1 MGYKE
6 LFSEEEILDIEEK
19 FLGAMN
25 RKRSDFK
32 DPLWEDF
39 NFVYNALSGFHY
51 DFNSFWLLDEFVS
64 ETWYDNMLIVC
75 AIIKNLRAANNP
87 LGMEL
92 VFEKIPEHA
101 WYEQSF
107 MFLHNVMCADIS
119 ALKYAPEELLTEEV
133 ILAAITQ
140 VPHQSD
146 FFEEDYISGYKTI
159 IECTPVHLWKNKD
172 FTEKFKKEMR
182 NVFNYVNRMD
192 DLNEILSVI
201 DSKTK

>member
-6 LFSEEEILDIEEK
+6 LFTAEEILDIEEK

-119 ALKYAPEELLTEEV
+119 ALEYAPKELLTDEV

-140 VPHQSD
+140 VPHQAD
-146 FFEEDYISGYKTI
+146 FIEEDYILGYKKI
-159 IECTPVHLWKNKD
+159 INCAPADFWKNNE
-172 FTEKFKKEMR
+172 FTEKFKKEIR
-182 NVFNYVNRMD
+182 KVFTYVNRMD
-192 DLNEILSVI
+192 DLNEILNVI

>member
-172 FTEKFKKEMR
+172 FTEKFKEEMR
-182 NVFNYVNRMD
+182 NVFTYINRMD

>member
-6 LFSEEEILDIEEK
+6 LFTEEEILDIEEK
-19 FLGAMN
+19 LLGAMN
-25 RKRSDFK
+25 RKRGDFT

-39 NFVYNALSGFHY
+39 NFVYNALPGFQY

-75 AIIKNLRAANNP
+75 AIIENLRAANNHMGVDLV
-87 LGMEL
+87 LGS
-92 VFEKIPEHA
+92 IPEHA

-119 ALKYAPEELLTEEV
+119 ALKYAPEELLTDEV

-146 FFEEDYISGYKTI
+146 FIEEDYIHGYTAI
-159 IECTPVHLWKNKD
+159 IESTPVHLWKNKD
-172 FTEKFKKEMR
+172 FTEKFKEEMR
-182 NVFNYVNRMD
+182 NVFTYVNRMH
-192 DLNEILSVI
+192 DLNKILSII

>member
-6 LFSEEEILDIEEK
+6 LFTAEEILDIEEK

-39 NFVYNALSGFHY
+39 NFVYNALPYFDYG
-51 DFNSFWLLDEFVS
+51 DDFWLLDQFVS
-64 ETWYDNMLIVC
+64 ETFYDNMLIVSR
-75 AIIKNLRAANNP
+75 IIKNLRASNN
-87 LGMEL
+87 LTDVENVL
-92 VFEKIPEHA
+92 SNVPEHA
-101 WYEQSF
+101 WYEQTF

-119 ALKYAPEELLTEEV
+119 ALEYAPKELLTDEV

-140 VPHQSD
+140 VPHQAD
-146 FFEEDYISGYKTI
+146 FIEEDYILGYKKI
-159 IECTPVHLWKNKD
+159 INCAPADLWKNNE

-182 NVFNYVNRMD
+182 RVFTYVNRMD
-192 DLNEILSVI
+192 DLNDILSVI

>member
-6 LFSEEEILDIEEK
+6 IFTEEQILDIENAT
-19 FLGAMN
+19 LGVMK
-25 RKRSDFK
+25 RKRGDFK
-32 DPLWEDF
+32 DPLWTDF
-39 NFVYNALSGFHY
+39 NFVYNALPGFQY

-75 AIIKNLRAANNP
+75 AIIENLRAANNHMGLDLV
-87 LGMEL
+87 LGS
-92 VFEKIPEHA
+92 IPEHA

-119 ALKYAPEELLTEEV
+119 ALKYAPEELLTDEV

-140 VPHQSD
+140 VPHQAD
-146 FFEEDYISGYKTI
+146 FCEEDYILGYKKI
-159 IECTPVHLWKNKD
+159 IECTPAHLWKNKD
-172 FTEKFKKEMR
+172 FTEKFKEEMR
-182 NVFNYVNRMD
+182 NVFTYVNRMH
-192 DLNEILSVI
+192 DLNEILSII

>member
-6 LFSEEEILDIEEK
+6 LFTAEEILDIEEK

-101 WYEQSF
+101 WQDQSS
-107 MFLHNVMCADIS
+107 MFLHSVVCADIS
-119 ALKYAPEELLTEEV
+119 ALKYAPEELLTDEV

-146 FFEEDYISGYKTI
+146 FIEEDYILGYKTI
-159 IECTPVHLWKNKD
+159 IECTPAHLWKNKN
-172 FTEKFKKEMR
+172 FTEKFKEEMR
-182 NVFNYVNRMD
+182 NAFTHVNRPN
-192 DLNEILSVI
+192 DLNKILRAI

>member
-159 IECTPVHLWKNKD
+159 IECTPVHLCKNKD
-172 FTEKFKKEMR
+172 FTEKFKEEMR
-182 NVFNYVNRMD
+182 NVFTYVNRMD
-192 DLNEILSVI
+192 DLNEILNII

>member
-6 LFSEEEILDIEEK
+6 LFTAEEILDIEEK
-19 FLGAMN
+19 ILGAMN

-75 AIIKNLRAANNP
+75 AIIKNLKAANNP
-87 LGMEL
+87 LGIEL

-101 WYEQSF
+101 WHEQSF
-107 MFLHNVMCADIS
+107 RFLHNVMCADIS
-119 ALKYAPEELLTEEV
+119 ALKYAPEELLTDEV
-133 ILAAITQ
+133 ILSAITQ
-140 VPHQSD
+140 VPHQAN
-146 FFEEDYISGYKTI
+146 FVEEDYIRGYKTI
-159 IECTPVHLWKNKD
+159 IESTPAHLWKNKD
-172 FTEKFKKEMR
+172 FTEKFKEEMR
-182 NVFNYVNRMD
+182 NVFTYVNRMD
-192 DLNEILSVI
+192 DLNEILNVI

>member
-92 VFEKIPEHA
+92 VFDKIPEHA

-172 FTEKFKKEMR
+172 FTEKFKEEMR
-182 NVFNYVNRMD
+182 NVFTYVNRMD
-192 DLNEILSVI
+192 DLNEILNII

>member
-6 LFSEEEILDIEEK
+6 LFTEEEILDIEETL
-19 FLGAMN
+19 LGAMN
-25 RKRSDFK
+25 RKRSDFT

-39 NFVYNALSGFHY
+39 NFVYNALPGFQY

-75 AIIKNLRAANNP
+75 AIIKNLRAANNHMGLDLV
-87 LGMEL
+87 LGS
-92 VFEKIPEHA
+92 IPEHA

-119 ALKYAPEELLTEEV
+119 ALKYAPEELLTDEV

-172 FTEKFKKEMR
+172 FTEKFKEEMR
-182 NVFNYVNRMD
+182 NVFTYVNRMD
-192 DLNEILSVI
+192 DLNEILNII

>member
-51 DFNSFWLLDEFVS
+51 DFNSFRLLDEFVS

-172 FTEKFKKEMR
+172 FTEKFKEEMR
-182 NVFNYVNRMD
+182 NVFTYVNRMD
-192 DLNEILSVI
+192 DLNEILNII

>member
-6 LFSEEEILDIEEK
+6 LFTAEEILDIEEK

-75 AIIKNLRAANNP
+75 AIIKNLRAANNHMGLDLV
-87 LGMEL
+87 LGS
-92 VFEKIPEHA
+92 IPEHA

-172 FTEKFKKEMR
+172 FTEKFKEEMR
-182 NVFNYVNRMD
+182 NVFTYVNRMD
-192 DLNEILSVI
+192 DLNEILNVI

>member
-6 LFSEEEILDIEEK
+6 LFSKEEIFDIEEK
-19 FLGAMN
+19 LLGAMEC
-25 RKRSDFK
+25 KRSDFK

-39 NFVYNALSGFHY
+39 NFVYNALPYFQYG
-51 DFNSFWLLDEFVS
+51 DGFWLLDEFVS

-75 AIIKNLRAANNP
+75 EIIQNLRTAHNYMGVDF
-87 LGMEL
+87 LL
-92 VFEKIPEHA
+92 SRVPEHA
-101 WYEQSF
+101 WHEQSF

-119 ALKYAPEELLTEEV
+119 ALKYAPEELLTDEV

-146 FFEEDYISGYKTI
+146 FFEEDYIRGYKTI

-172 FTEKFKKEMR
+172 FTEKFKEEMR
-182 NVFNYVNRMD
+182 NVFTYVNRMD
-192 DLNEILSVI
+192 DLNEILNVI

>member
-39 NFVYNALSGFHY
+39 NFVYNALSEFHY

-119 ALKYAPEELLTEEV
+119 ALKYVPEELLTDEV

-146 FFEEDYISGYKTI
+146 FCEEDYILGYKAI

-172 FTEKFKKEMR
+172 FTEKFKEEMR
-182 NVFNYVNRMD
+182 NVFTYVNRMD
-192 DLNEILSVI
+192 DLNEILNVI

>member
-92 VFEKIPEHA
+92 VFDKIPEHA

-119 ALKYAPEELLTEEV
+119 ALKYAPEELLTVEV

-172 FTEKFKKEMR
+172 FTEKFKE
-182 NVFNYVNRMD
+182 
-192 DLNEILSVI
+192 ES
-201 DSKTK
+201 

>member
-6 LFSEEEILDIEEK
+6 LFTEEEILDIEDK
-19 FLGAMN
+19 LLGAMG
-25 RKRSDFK
+25 RKRTDFK
-32 DPLWEDF
+32 EPLWNDF
-39 NFVYNALSGFHY
+39 NFVYDALSGFQY

-75 AIIKNLRAANNP
+75 AIIENLRAANNHMGVDLV
-87 LGMEL
+87 LGS
-92 VFEKIPEHA
+92 IPEHA

-119 ALKYAPEELLTEEV
+119 ALKYAPEELLTDEV

-140 VPHQSD
+140 VPHQAD
-146 FFEEDYISGYKTI
+146 FVEEDYILGYKKI
-159 IECTPVHLWKNKD
+159 IECTPAHLWKNKD

-182 NVFNYVNRMD
+182 NVFNYIHRPNDMD
-192 DLNEILSVI
+192 EILSVI